1 MSPEDAAQK
10 WIDAN
15 PDKVNAWLK
24 LRLDA
29 RRHGVAAVPA
39 HACLD
44 SPGVRGVM
52 LGAGFTLRNTLRNT
66 QH

>member
-24 LRLDA
+24 LTDATLAGLDA
-29 RRHGVAAVPA
+29 ATVRRSPRS
-39 HACLD
+39 CLVD
-44 SPGVRGVM
+44 RPGGRSRM
-52 LGAGFTLRNTLRNT
+52 LDGCFV
-66 QH
+66 